1 VFDKSSLVT
10 LVTDGAVAKVTL
22 LLTDKDY
29 SVREAAAG
37 ALR

>member
-1 VFDKSSLVT
+1 VFDKSSLDT
-10 LVTDGAVAKVTL
+10 LVIDGAVVKVML